1 MREIS
6 RERELAKDT
15 PTCPK
20 CGNLAWETGTKYGIR
35 AECCGMWSWHRAP
48 LADAATHE
56 LRKKIRP
63 LMIELEGT
71 IPAHTVIDEMMKRA
85 GLKGL
90 QQAKI
95 SEMNEVTA
103 RKALAALEDM
113 VMDIMSGQTF
123 TKGKR

>member
-1 MREIS
+1 
-6 RERELAKDT
+6 
-15 PTCPK
+15 
-20 CGNLAWETGTKYGIR
+20 
-35 AECCGMWSWHRAP
+35 MWSWHRAP

-71 IPAHTVIDEMMKRA
+71 IPAHTVIGEMMKRA
-85 GLKGL
+85 GLSGV
-90 QQAKI
+90 QQSKI

>member
-1 MREIS
+1 
-6 RERELAKDT
+6 
-15 PTCPK
+15 
-20 CGNLAWETGTKYGIR
+20 LAWETGTKYGIR

-63 LMIELEGT
+63 LMTELEGT
-71 IPAHTVIDEMMKRA
+71 IPAHTIINEMMKRA

-103 RKALAALEDM
+103 RKALAALEDI
-113 VMDIMSGQTF
+113 VMDIMAGNDPL
-123 TKGKR
+123 KGKR

>member
-1 MREIS
+1 
-6 RERELAKDT
+6 
-15 PTCPK
+15 
-20 CGNLAWETGTKYGIR
+20 
-35 AECCGMWSWHRAP
+35 
-48 LADAATHE
+48 
-56 LRKKIRP
+56 
-63 LMIELEGT
+63 
-71 IPAHTVIDEMMKRA
+71 MMKRA

>member
-1 MREIS
+1 MKGAEKNPELS
-6 RERELAKDT
+6 RAT

-20 CGNLAWETGTKYGIR
+20 CGGLAWETGTKYGIR

-71 IPAHTVIDEMMKRA
+71 IPPHIVLEEMMKRS
-85 GLKGL
+85 GLKGQ
-90 QQAKI
+90 QQARI
-95 SEMNEVTA
+95 TEMNEVTA

>member
-1 MREIS
+1 
-6 RERELAKDT
+6 
-15 PTCPK
+15 
-20 CGNLAWETGTKYGIR
+20 
-35 AECCGMWSWHRAP
+35 MWSWHRAP

-71 IPAHTVIDEMMKRA
+71 IPAHTVINEMMKRA

-90 QQAKI
+90 HQAKI

>member
-1 MREIS
+1 MKEII
-6 RERELAKDT
+6 RDRELARDT

-35 AECCGMWSWHRAP
+35 SECCGMWSWHRAP

-56 LRKKIRP
+56 LRKKIGP

-71 IPAHTVIDEMMKRA
+71 IPAHTVIGEMMKRA
-85 GLKGL
+85 GLSGV
-90 QQAKI
+90 QQSKI